1 MSVPADFNLDEPTD
15 RRGTGSLK
23 WDEAGPDELPM
34 WVADMD
40 LRTAPVVRRALTR
53 VAREGLLGYAVV
65 TDAYEQAVTAWW
77 ARRHDWPL
85 QRDWLIP
92 TTGVVAAISS
102 IVRSVTNVFEKVLIQ
117 QPVYNI
123 FTNSVLNNGRR
134 LVTSDLLQGENGE
147 WTIDWTDLEAKLAD
161 PLTTLMILCNPHN
174 PVGRVWTREEL
185 ARLGTLA
192 AAHHVTVVSD
202 EVHCDVTLPGVGYTP
217 FAAAAPVCA
226 EVGITCLSPSKAF
239 NTAGVHSATVVIPEP
254 HLRARVE
261 RGLNTDEV
269 AEPGVFAVP
278 AVVAA
283 YSAEG
288 EAWLAEVRAYIA
300 ANKAR
305 VAEVVAGELPGC
317 AAPVSQATYLSWI
330 DVRALLCGAG
340 AAGRNGGGA
349 DDAGP
354 DGPANATGD
363 ATAALAAHIRSR
375 TGLVLT
381 PGTAYGAAGAGFLRM
396 NLGTQ
401 RARVEDGLERLVR
414 GARSWAAT
422 AV

>member
-1 MSVPADFNLDEPTD
+1 MSSSSNFNLDECTD

-23 WDEAGPDELPM
+23 WDKAGPGELPM

-40 LRTAPVVRRALTR
+40 LRTAPVVRRALAR
-53 VAREGLLGYAVV
+53 VAREGLLGYTVV
-65 TDAYEQAVTAWW
+65 TDAYEQAVTDWW
-77 ARRHDWPL
+77 TRRHGWPL

-102 IVRSVTNVFEKVLIQ
+102 IVRSVTNVFEKVVIQ

-134 LVTSDLLQGENGE
+134 LVTSDLRQGENGE
-147 WTIDWTDLEAKLAD
+147 WRINWADLEAKLAD
-161 PLTTLMILCNPHN
+161 PLATLMILCNPHN

-192 AAHHVTVVSD
+192 AEHHVLVVSD
-202 EVHCDVTLPGVGYTP
+202 EVHCDLTLPGVGYTP

-254 HLRARVE
+254 HLRSRVE
-261 RGLNTDEV
+261 RSLNTDEV
-269 AEPGVFAVP
+269 AEPGAFAVP

-288 EAWLAEVRAYIA
+288 EAWLTAVRSYIA

-305 VAEVVAGELPGC
+305 VADVVARELAGC

-330 DVRALLCGAG
+330 DVRPLLRSGAG
-340 AAGRNGGGA
+340 PAAGR
-349 DDAGP
+349 
-354 DGPANATGD
+354 GD
-363 ATAALAAHIRSR
+363 ALADATTALAVQIREHS
-375 TGLVLT
+375 GLVLT
-381 PGTAYGAAGAGFLRM
+381 AGSTYGRAGAGFLRM

-401 RARVEDGLERLVR
+401 LARVDDGLERLVR
-414 GARSWAAT
+414 GVRNWAA
-422 AV
+422 AGH